1 MAVDFDY
8 ALLILDVMLP
18 GLDGWGVL
26 RGGQRIKLTAKEF
39 ALLELLLRHP
49 GEVLPRSLIASQVWD
64 INFDSDTNVIDVS
77 THSGLGLAIVKS
89 IVLAHGGEVIV
100 ESAAGTT
107 SFILHLPRGETT

>member
-26 RGGQRIKLTAKEF
+26 RGGQRIELTAKEF

-49 GEVLPRSLIASQVWD
+49 SEVLPRSLIASQVWD

-89 IVLAHGGEVIV
+89 IVLAYGGEVIV

>member
-26 RGGQRIKLTAKEF
+26 RGGQRNKLTAKEF

-49 GEVLPRSLIASQVWD
+49 SEVLPRSLIASQVWD
-64 INFDSDTNVIDVS
+64 INFDSDTNVIDVAVRRLRAKVDDDFA
-77 THSGLGLAIVKS
+77 TKLIHTVRGVGY
-89 IVLAHGGEVIV
+89 VLE
-100 ESAAGTT
+100 EAACG
-107 SFILHLPRGETT
+107 

>member
-26 RGGQRIKLTAKEF
+26 RGSQRIELTAKEF

-49 GEVLPRSLIASQVWD
+49 SEV
-64 INFDSDTNVIDVS
+64 F
-77 THSGLGLAIVKS
+77 
-89 IVLAHGGEVIV
+89 
-100 ESAAGTT
+100 
-107 SFILHLPRGETT
+107 